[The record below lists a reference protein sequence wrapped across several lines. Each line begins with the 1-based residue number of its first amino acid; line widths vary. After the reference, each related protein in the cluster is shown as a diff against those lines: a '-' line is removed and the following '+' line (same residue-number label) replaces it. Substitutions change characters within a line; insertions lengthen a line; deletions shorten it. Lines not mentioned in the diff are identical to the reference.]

1 MRLGRASA
9 YGMIAMMDIAK
20 AAPRSSSS
28 TKNGK
33 SHPPPGSVRPAN
45 GHAHRNGGNGHGSS
59 ATASATAAAA
69 PQSRARQIAED
80 TGIPVE
86 YLRKVLQRL
95 TRARLVQSERGR
107 GGGFRLG
114 KPPAKITLLEIVEA
128 IEGPVDEMAF
138 VGDGLLRGRLREET
152 LGLRRWRRHV
162 CEGLRDLL
170 SDTTLADLME

>member
-1 MRLGRASA
+1 MSANADRRLAERGRRRARVSARRGARSCWLNDGHARSRTNHVRKTMRLGRASA

-33 SHPPPGSVRPAN
+33 SPPPPGSARPAN

-95 TRARLVQSERGR
+95 
-107 GGGFRLG
+107 
-114 KPPAKITLLEIVEA
+114 
-128 IEGPVDEMAF
+128 
-138 VGDGLLRGRLREET
+138 
-152 LGLRRWRRHV
+152 
-162 CEGLRDLL
+162 
-170 SDTTLADLME
+170 